1 MTLAMNPNNKDELS
15 LWHNNNFPLE
25 GICLCRQ
32 HQKASTTLMSHDK
45 KIHKGQSRKKI
56 IYVEIVVS
64 E

>member
-45 KIHKGQSRKKI
+45 KNP
-56 IYVEIVVS
+56 
-64 E
+64 